1 LSDALLGT
9 QIQIPTL
16 DGKDLKLK
24 IPAGTQHNA
33 KMRLKGF
40 GLPEIKESQRGD
52 LYARILVK
60 VPKRLSKKQKAVI
73 QELAEAGL

>member
-1 LSDALLGT
+1 
-9 QIQIPTL
+9 
-16 DGKDLKLK
+16 
-24 IPAGTQHNA
+24 
-33 KMRLKGF
+33 MRLKGF
-40 GLPEIKESQRGD
+40 GLPEIKEGQRGD